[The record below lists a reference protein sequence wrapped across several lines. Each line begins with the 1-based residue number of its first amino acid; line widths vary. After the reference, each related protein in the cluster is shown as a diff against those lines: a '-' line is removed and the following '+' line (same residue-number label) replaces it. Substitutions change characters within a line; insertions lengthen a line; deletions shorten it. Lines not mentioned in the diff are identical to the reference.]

1 MRTTHTLN
9 RWADAPSREA
19 MRTPHKSRHTVARFT
34 TRNPRGVQS

>member
-1 MRTTHTLN
+1 MRTTYTPD

-19 MRTPHKSRHTVARFT
+19 MRAPHKSRHTVARFT